1 MTFFDPKHLIDTFG
15 LVGLL
20 AVIFIESGLFPAP
33 LPGDSLLF
41 TAGLFAADHNKYGLH
56 IVTITAGAL
65 VCAIVG
71 AQIGYEIGERFGTRL
86 FKPGARFFKPEYE
99 ARSHE
104 FFERQGPKA
113 IILARFIPVVRT
125 VAPMLAGV
133 SEMRRRT
140 FLVYNVAGA
149 ALWAVGI
156 SLAGFYLGKHIK
168 NVDRYLLPI
177 VAVIVLVSLIPP
189 ALEYRKHRRRQ
200 AEDAT
205 KP

>member
-1 MTFFDPKHLIDTFG
+1 
-15 LVGLL
+15 
-20 AVIFIESGLFPAP
+20 
-33 LPGDSLLF
+33 
-41 TAGLFAADHNKYGLH
+41 
-56 IVTITAGAL
+56 
-65 VCAIVG
+65 
-71 AQIGYEIGERFGTRL
+71 
-86 FKPGARFFKPEYE
+86 
-99 ARSHE
+99 
-104 FFERQGPKA
+104 
-113 IILARFIPVVRT
+113 
-125 VAPMLAGV
+125 
-133 SEMRRRT
+133 MRRRT